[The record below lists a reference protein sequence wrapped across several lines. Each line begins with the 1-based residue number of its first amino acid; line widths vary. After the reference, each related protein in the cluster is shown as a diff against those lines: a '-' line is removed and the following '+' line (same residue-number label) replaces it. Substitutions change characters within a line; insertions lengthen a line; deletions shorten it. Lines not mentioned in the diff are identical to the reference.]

1 MSDPMQIISHV
12 IDGQVAMIGGRHATE
27 SEARSIAAGKKLERM
42 TIRIDSE
49 VIQPAGGGH
58 AK

>member
-1 MSDPMQIISHV
+1 MQIISHV

-42 TIRIDSE
+42 TITIDSE
-49 VIQPAGGGH
+49 TIHPASEGQS
-58 AK
+58 

>member
-1 MSDPMQIISHV
+1 MQIISHV

-42 TIRIDSE
+42 TITIDSE